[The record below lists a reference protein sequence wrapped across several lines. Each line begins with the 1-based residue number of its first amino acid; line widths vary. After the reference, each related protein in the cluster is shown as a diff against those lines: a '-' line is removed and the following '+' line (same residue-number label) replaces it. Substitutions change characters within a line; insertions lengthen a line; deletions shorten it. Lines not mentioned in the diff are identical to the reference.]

1 MFFKKQPPPTERV
14 IEYPA
19 SLDEKRDAF
28 PIFIDVSALPNKIL
42 SIEREEIDTPDE
54 TTIIFCID
62 EKGKVDEYPFV
73 ISRKQHQQLIANLKK

>member
-1 MFFKKQPPPTERV
+1 MFFKKQPPPAERI

-42 SIEREEIDTPDE
+42 SIEREKINTPNEE
-54 TTIIFCID
+54 TTIFCVGA
-62 EKGKVDEYPFV
+62 KGEVDEYSFV
-73 ISRKQHQQLIANLKK
+73 ISRTQHQELINSLKN